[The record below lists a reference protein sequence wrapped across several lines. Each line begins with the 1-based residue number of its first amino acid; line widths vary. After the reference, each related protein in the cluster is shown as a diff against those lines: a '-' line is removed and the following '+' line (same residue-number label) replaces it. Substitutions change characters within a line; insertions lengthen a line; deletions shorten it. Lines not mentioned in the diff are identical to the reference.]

1 MFSYILPTI
10 ISLPIGYNC
19 RILIP
24 RNIIED
30 RIIKIKDYKI
40 SVSVKAYRD
49 GNIFFE
55 RQFQFSEVDKFSK
68 IDFIIPNQEKFS
80 KEPGY
85 AEFEILEEDKKIIF
99 PNRAALNFYTIFYN
113 ENKKSFLSDNA
124 YKYGSP
130 AVINQMS
137 TIKKYIDAYPTVTID
152 EKKDLGE
159 TLVLINPYPKKILV
173 TLITNDG
180 RSIQDIC
187 VNPKTSHEVNLFQL
201 LGNEEKFWQGHI
213 QIQAKYRIITFNYK
227 HSFKNN
233 KIISD
238 YEHLDPFRGE
248 PTSMPLFQLFRV
260 KVGDLLER
268 LFN

>member
-99 PNRAALNFYTIFYN
+99 LYNF
-113 ENKKSFLSDNA
+113 L
-124 YKYGSP
+124 
-130 AVINQMS
+130 
-137 TIKKYIDAYPTVTID
+137 
-152 EKKDLGE
+152 
-159 TLVLINPYPKKILV
+159 
-173 TLITNDG
+173 
-180 RSIQDIC
+180 
-187 VNPKTSHEVNLFQL
+187 
-201 LGNEEKFWQGHI
+201 
-213 QIQAKYRIITFNYK
+213 
-227 HSFKNN
+227 
-233 KIISD
+233 
-238 YEHLDPFRGE
+238 
-248 PTSMPLFQLFRV
+248 
-260 KVGDLLER
+260 
-268 LFN
+268 